1 MDEGRPCPS
10 ATGLRR
16 KHSSTWAAQDS
27 QDQVLA
33 RAAKDRRVPEKGP
46 FCLEFFFQC
55 PPHFLVPPLG
65 CLPDASGTLL
75 SPHTA
80 VLGSQVWGP
89 QQMTCGCPSSLS
101 QQADGTVLAS
111 TALSSA
117 PGPSLHCRAAP
128 HSPLISTGSQ
138 WAVSDSR
145 QFEYRE
151 S

>member
-1 MDEGRPCPS
+1 MS
-10 ATGLRR
+10 AKAL
-16 KHSSTWAAQDS
+16 KIFCKIPFPPTWENRAVVYTSGS
-27 QDQVLA
+27 QSKQLGGS
-33 RAAKDRRVPEKGP
+33 VPERGP

-55 PPHFLVPPLG
+55 PPHFLAPPLG
-65 CLPDASGTLL
+65 CLPVALGTLL

-80 VLGSQVWGP
+80 VLGSRVWGP
-89 QQMTCGCPSSLS
+89 QQMTCGCPSSLP
-101 QQADGTVLAS
+101 QRADGTVLAS

-117 PGPSLHCRAAP
+117 PGPSLHCRVAP